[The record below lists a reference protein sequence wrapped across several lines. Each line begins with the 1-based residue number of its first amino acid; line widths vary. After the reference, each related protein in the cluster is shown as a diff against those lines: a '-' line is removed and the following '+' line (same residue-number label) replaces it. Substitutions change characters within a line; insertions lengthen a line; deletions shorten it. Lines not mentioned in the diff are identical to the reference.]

1 MSGVEGAGA
10 AGTAAD
16 GSAALADAAG
26 ARSAAA
32 DAGVGGAGAAAGAV
46 VADAAGAR
54 EAQEAREA
62 AARGGAADAGAG
74 TGVAAPRGR
83 ARFARGVA
91 CALAGAALWGLS
103 GTCAQF
109 LLSGHGV
116 QPTFVTAVRM
126 LGAGVL
132 FLAVLAARDRR
143 RLAAMLCDARTAGRL
158 AVFGVALFLCQ
169 ITYVVAVGLTNAGT
183 ATVLQST
190 GIAFTML
197 ATCALARTLPRLREV
212 AGLVAALAS
221 VWLVATQGD
230 PSALS
235 MPPDGLAWGIA
246 NGMTVAFYVMY
257 PKRLFAQWGS
267 LPVTGLGMLAG
278 GVLAC
283 AVLLASGALGM
294 PTVPA
299 GLDASAVAVLA
310 VVVLAGT
317 FAAFALYL
325 HGVSVV
331 GSVKGSLLGAVEPV
345 SATALSALW
354 LGTAFS
360 GWDWAGLVL
369 MLAMVFL
376 VTAEKPPRP
385 AVPAPRV

>member
-1 MSGVEGAGA
+1 MSGAEGAGA
-10 AGTAAD
+10 AG
-16 GSAALADAAG
+16 
-26 ARSAAA
+26 
-32 DAGVGGAGAAAGAV
+32 AAAGGSAV

-54 EAQEAREA
+54 EAREARVSA
-62 AARGGAADAGAG
+62 VRGGAADAG
-74 TGVAAPRGR
+74 TGAAAACGRG
-83 ARFARGVA
+83 RFARGVA

-126 LGAGVL
+126 LGAGML

-143 RLAAMLCDARTAGRL
+143 RLAAMLRDARTAGRL

-197 ATCALARTLPRLREV
+197 ATCALARTLPRLREA

-230 PSALS
+230 PSALN

-257 PKRLFAQWGS
+257 PKWLFAQWGS

-283 AVLLASGALGM
+283 AVLLAGGVFGM

-385 AVPAPRV
+385 TVSAPRG

>member
-91 CALAGAALWGLS
+91 CELAGGALWGLS
-103 GTCAQF
+103 GACAQF
-109 LLSGHGV
+109 PPPGHGV

-143 RLAAMLCDARTAGRL
+143 RHAAMLCDARTAGRL